1 MSDKVFLKNQYKNI
15 LVTEIE
21 NEKGLNVCQ
30 IQINRPNA
38 MNALNIELMGEIAE
52 VLFAVDKDGD
62 FGCSVITGNEK
73 AFAAGA
79 DIKEMADAN
88 AVDIYYREMF
98 ASWDKIRN
106 YKKPFI
112 AAVSGFALGGGCEL
126 AMLCDMIVAAK
137 SAKFGQPEVNLG
149 VIPGAGGTQRLT
161 RAVGKARA
169 MEIILTGRMVE
180 AGEMYEAGLITKI
193 SEDDKYLD
201 DAVAMAKMI
210 CTKSPIAVQLA
221 KESIL
226 RAFDTTVETGIEF
239 ERKNFYLLFASEDKM
254 EGMKA
259 FVEKRKPTW
268 KGK

>member
-1 MSDKVFLKNQYKNI
+1 MNDKEFLKKQYKNI
-15 LVTEIE
+15 LVSELE

-52 VLFAVDKDGD
+52 VLFAVDKNED

-88 AVDIYYREMF
+88 AVEIYYREMF
-98 ASWDKIRN
+98 ASWDRIRGF
-106 YKKPFI
+106 KKPFI

-137 SAKFGQPEVNLG
+137 SSKFGQPEVNLG

-169 MEIILTGRMVE
+169 MEIILTGRMVD
-180 AGEMYEAGLITKI
+180 ADEMYQAGLITKL
-193 SEDDKYLD
+193 SDDDKYLN
-201 DAVAMAKMI
+201 DATAIAKTI
-210 CTKSPIAVQLA
+210 CTKSPLAVQLA

-226 RAFDTTVETGIEF
+226 RSFDTTIESGIDF